1 MLTNL
6 MLLVPDGYIPRLESK
21 ENNDLWDK
29 KAFNGTRLWVFH
41 VSGSCVLT
49 FQTLPRM
56 GFNLQDKEMGS
67 GNGERRQASDTGEAE
82 RRQRLIAA
90 IY

>member
-1 MLTNL
+1 M
-6 MLLVPDGYIPRLESK
+6 RKEES
-21 ENNDLWDK
+21 EATCERSDLWDK

>member
-1 MLTNL
+1 M
-6 MLLVPDGYIPRLESK
+6 RKEES
-21 ENNDLWDK
+21 EATCERSDLWDK

-67 GNGERRQASDTGEAE
+67 DYGADAFLLQAPIFHSCFA
-82 RRQRLIAA
+82 L
-90 IY
+90 YF